1 MNASEALRR
10 RPSDPGDGH
19 VPFGAAIGAL
29 AVFVVAAALVPFR
42 DHLPNADMALALV
55 LPVLLSSIVGGRL
68 AGTVTAV
75 VSALTF
81 DFVFTVPY
89 LSLRISSKDDVATF
103 VAFFIVAIITAE
115 VGIRSR
121 RGGAAARESRSELDR
136 LVRVAELSAC
146 GADVDD
152 VVSSA
157 RAELIGLF
165 ELEECIY
172 EPERSGPELPR
183 LGNRGALGGRAT
195 RLVGRVPAP
204 DGRRRSG
211 RARSRSRARPA
222 RAVRRRRDTRRRS
235 RSASSPSRSP
245 TSSASPSP
253 PSPPNPKNST
263 NRCRTSQSYGLR
275 TPTTGDDWSGAC
287 SPLLKRRCLT
297 GFLRFGRWHQ
307 YWHPSKTSFRRS
319 TDS

>member
-1 MNASEALRR
+1 MNTSELLRR
-10 RPSDPGDGH
+10 RPTDPGDGH
-19 VPFGAAIGAL
+19 VPFGAAVGAL
-29 AVFVVAAALVPFR
+29 AVFVIAAALVPFR

-55 LPVLLSSIVGGRL
+55 VPVLLSSIVGGRL

-103 VAFFIVAIITAE
+103 VAFFVVAIITAE

-136 LVRVAELSAC
+136 LVRVAELSAR

-165 ELEECIY
+165 GLEECIY
-172 EPERSGPELPR
+172 EAERSGPELPR
-183 LGNRGALGGRAT
+183 LGNRGALEGTQLVAWGEFLLPTGGVEVAVRGRGHEIGRLVLYAADAT
-195 RLVGRVPAP
+195 RASLEKRLVAIAIADELGL
-204 DGRRRSG
+204 
-211 RARSRSRARPA
+211 
-222 RAVRRRRDTRRRS
+222 TL
-235 RSASSPSRSP
+235 ASV
-245 TSSASPSP
+245 
-253 PSPPNPKNST
+253 
-263 NRCRTSQSYGLR
+263 
-275 TPTTGDDWSGAC
+275 TP
-287 SPLLKRRCLT
+287 
-297 GFLRFGRWHQ
+297 
-307 YWHPSKTSFRRS
+307 HP
-319 TDS
+319 